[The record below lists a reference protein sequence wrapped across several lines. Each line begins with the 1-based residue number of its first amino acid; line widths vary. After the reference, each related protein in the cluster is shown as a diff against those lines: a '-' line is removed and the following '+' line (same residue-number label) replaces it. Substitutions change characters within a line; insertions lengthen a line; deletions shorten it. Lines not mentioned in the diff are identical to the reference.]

1 MNKISVQRQTDPRS
15 TIIPNIFFDRHMP
28 QANGEFL
35 KVYLY
40 LFRQSQDPLA
50 DISLSSIADIFNMTE
65 SDVKRALRYWEKEKL
80 LTIEYLTS
88 GDIGIIHLNDFEPQ
102 SRPEPGHMPDKPD
115 KPEPAARYH
124 KPAYSMQQIQ
134 AFSDD
139 YDGNQLFFVIQQY
152 LGKPLSQTDINTI
165 VFFHEQ
171 LGLSVDLIEYLFEY
185 CVSNNH
191 RSMPYIEKVAIS
203 WAEQK
208 IDTIE
213 KAKSNR
219 TYYSKTYYAVLKAF
233 GINNRQPI
241 DSEIAAIKKW
251 QEEYCFSITM
261 ILEACGRTMKAT
273 HSPSFEYTDSILKN
287 WRANNVKNMDD
298 VRELDKLRTRK
309 KAAPEKPK
317 NNKFHNFTQRSY
329 DYNDLE
335 KKFTE
340 KLQNTVSKGS

>member
-1 MNKISVQRQTDPRS
+1 MIMNKISVQRQTDLKS
-15 TIIPNIFFDRHMP
+15 TTIPNIFFDRYMP
-28 QANGEFL
+28 KANGEFL

-40 LFRQSQDPLA
+40 LFRHSQDPLA
-50 DISLSSIADIFNMTE
+50 DISLSSIADAFNMTE
-65 SDVKRALRYWEKEKL
+65 SDVKRAFRYWEKEDL

-88 GDIGIIHLNDFEPQ
+88 GDIGIIHLNDFCPSPNEKP
-102 SRPEPGHMPDKPD
+102 SKAPDKTD
-115 KPEPAARYH
+115 RTAEYRKTSYT
-124 KPAYSMQQIQ
+124 MQQIQ
-134 AFSDD
+134 AFTDD

-191 RSMPYIEKVAIS
+191 RSMHYIEKVAIS

-208 IDTIE
+208 INTIAQ
-213 KAKSNR
+213 AKKNSA
-219 TYYSKTYYAVLKAF
+219 YYHKTYYAVLKAF

-241 DSEIAAIKKW
+241 DSEIAYINKW
-251 QEEYCFSITM
+251 QEEYGFSIAI
-261 ILEACGRTMKAT
+261 ILEACSRTMLAT

-287 WRANNVKNMDD
+287 WRTKDAKNMDD
-298 VRELDKLRTRK
+298 IRELDKLHSK
-309 KAAPEKPK
+309 KKTGAVKPT

-329 DYNDLE
+329 DYDDLE
-335 KKFTE
+335 KKLV
-340 KLQNTVSKGS
+340 KNLQTAATKGS